1 MSLHPDIDAIR
12 GAAKTGDVLH
22 VRSKTFFGFWIRRML
37 SLGLNKCWGNH
48 NAPVYEVD
56 GRLYILQI
64 EAPAAYEMLLSD
76 YLHQTYER
84 GGRVILLRPDV
95 LCKRRSPKQISGI
108 QFATQRWRLMIGMKY
123 DKRGIRMF
131 LRMVF
136 RQSAHVDENTKER
149 IYCTE
154 GTFDP
159 LVFNPY
165 PAPIHVEHL
174 LRQERL
180 VFVAGDEVGQESII
194 EQK

>member
-1 MSLHPDIDAIR
+1 
-12 GAAKTGDVLH
+12 
-22 VRSKTFFGFWIRRML
+22 
-37 SLGLNKCWGNH
+37 
-48 NAPVYEVD
+48 
-56 GRLYILQI
+56 
-64 EAPAAYEMLLSD
+64 
-76 YLHQTYER
+76 
-84 GGRVILLRPDV
+84 
-95 LCKRRSPKQISGI
+95 
-108 QFATQRWRLMIGMKY
+108 MIGMKY

-165 PAPIHVEHL
+165 IGWQPDMLKNEQYPAPIHVEHL